1 MLSQNNNRVSSTRQ
15 MKCENRVVLRPIF
28 FQIAFSAP
36 TASGKGGKLPEF
48 QEYGTNI
55 LFGCQNSKQILQD
68 ILC

>member
-1 MLSQNNNRVSSTRQ
+1 

-55 LFGCQNSKQILQD
+55 IFDCQNSKQILQD